1 MGFLIC
7 VYVFVVG
14 CCIGSFM
21 NVVIYRL
28 PLGLNVAK
36 GHSFCTT
43 CEHDLHAIDL
53 VPVFSWLFLR
63 GKCRYCGAK
72 ISGQYAFVELLSGVL
87 ACLCLYWFGLS
98 VEMVFVFVVLMV
110 LLSVAMIDFH
120 TMTIPN
126 ELNFVMFSLAV
137 LSVIL
142 FPEIELMS
150 RVLGS
155 FVISIPFVLL
165 NCLIKDAFGGGDV
178 KLMLGAGLMLGFS
191 RTLVAAFIG
200 IVIAGIVAIYL
211 LISKKA
217 SKGAHMAFGPYL
229 AIGIASSLFIG
240 FSLANWY
247 MNLLI

>member
-1 MGFLIC
+1 MTLLLYI
-7 VYVFVVG
+7 YVFVVG

-43 CEHDLHAIDL
+43 CKHDLHAIDL
-53 VPVFSWLFLR
+53 VPVFSWIFLK

-72 ISGQYAFVELLSGVL
+72 ISGQYAFIELLSGVL
-87 ACLCLYWFGLS
+87 ACLCFVWFGLGI
-98 VEMVFVFVVLMV
+98 EMVFVFIVLMV
-110 LLSVAMIDFH
+110 LLAVTMIDFH

-126 ELNFVMFSLAV
+126 ELNLVLFGLAV
-137 LSVIL
+137 VSIFM
-142 FPEIELMS
+142 FPEIGLMS
-150 RVLGS
+150 RILGS
-155 FVISIPFVLL
+155 LVVSVPFVLL

-178 KLMLGAGLMLGFS
+178 KLMIGAGLMLGLS

-200 IVIAGIVAIYL
+200 IVIAGMIAIYL
-211 LISKKA
+211 LVSKKA

-229 AIGIASSLFIG
+229 SIGIACSLFVG
-240 FSLANWY
+240 FTLANWY